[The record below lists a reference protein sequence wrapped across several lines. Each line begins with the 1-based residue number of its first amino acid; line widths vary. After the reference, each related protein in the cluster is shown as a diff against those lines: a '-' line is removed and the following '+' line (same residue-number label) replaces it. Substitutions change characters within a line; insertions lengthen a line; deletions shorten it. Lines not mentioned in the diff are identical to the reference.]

1 MTPGS
6 YPPQKMFLMRA
17 MSHANHATQPVMG
30 IVADHKTRN
39 TLAEGIEKGER
50 KKVHEGKDRIY
61 RRARR

>member
-1 MTPGS
+1 
-6 YPPQKMFLMRA
+6 MFLMRA